1 MIQKELT
8 RYYKTSEPTRF
19 LINPNGSME
28 QLQLDKFSSSCLC
41 PVVFRGAMEPLSS
54 LEGMNF
60 SNNLTKPSSRDC
72 KLLGLVRK
80 SRMVVHEWM
89 VEPMMGEEET
99 DFGTFPCTNI
109 EEENIGLIQAVRVPL
124 IAGSP
129 SQILHPMLFPPFN
142 TWVGGG
148 DCL

>member
-1 MIQKELT
+1 
-8 RYYKTSEPTRF
+8 
-19 LINPNGSME
+19 ME
-28 QLQLDKFSSSCLC
+28 EEFSSSYLCL
-41 PVVFRGAMEPLSS
+41 VVFRGAMEPLFSS
-54 LEGMNF
+54 ELMNF
-60 SNNLTKPSSRDC
+60 SNNLTKQSSRDC

-109 EEENIGLIQAVRVPL
+109 GEENIGLIQAVRVPL

-129 SQILHPMLFPPFN
+129 SQILHPMLFPPQN
-142 TWVGGG
+142 TKVGKQTKAPHPHHHHHRQTEQGQV
-148 DCL
+148 LRLLQ

>member
-1 MIQKELT
+1 MFKETRRQLNTLKMIQKELT

-60 SNNLTKPSSRDC
+60 SNNLTKFQ
-72 KLLGLVRK
+72 GV
-80 SRMVVHEWM
+80 
-89 VEPMMGEEET
+89 
-99 DFGTFPCTNI
+99 
-109 EEENIGLIQAVRVPL
+109 
-124 IAGSP
+124 
-129 SQILHPMLFPPFN
+129 
-142 TWVGGG
+142 
-148 DCL
+148 